1 MSEADAFPT
10 YSIVGNNFGFLGRP
24 LRADA
29 QGADVAVIGVPYD
42 MGTSGRAG
50 TRHGPQGIRAASSN
64 LRWEERRWPWR
75 FNLFERLDVV
85 DCGDIVFPPGE
96 SQAMVDALEAAITGH
111 LVAGRKPLVLG
122 GDHFITLPIL
132 RAIARHRGQA
142 VRMVHFDA
150 HTDNEATD
158 ETRYY
163 HGSMFYHAPREGILD
178 AESSVQVGIRT
189 EYNYENHPFT
199 VIDAEQVA
207 RGGVDAVI
215 AEVREVVGNG
225 PVYVT
230 FDIDCLDPAFAPG
243 TGTPVAGGLGTAQ
256 ALPILRGLKGLDL
269 LGMDIVEVAP
279 CYDHAEITSLA
290 AATLGLE
297 FLYLLASQED

>member
-1 MSEADAFPT
+1 MSPEDSFPT

-29 QGADVAVIGVPYD
+29 AGADVAVMGVPYD

-75 FNLFERLDVV
+75 FNLFDRLDVV
-85 DCGDIVFPPGE
+85 DCGDLAFPPGE
-96 SQAMVDALEAAITGH
+96 SQRMVDALEEAVTRH
-111 LVAGRKPLVLG
+111 LQGDRRLLVLG
-122 GDHFITLPIL
+122 GDHFITLPVM
-132 RAIARHRGQA
+132 RAYARHLGRA

-178 AESSVQVGIRT
+178 AESSVQIGIRT

-199 VIDAEQVA
+199 VIDAEQVG
-207 RGGVDAVI
+207 RRGVDDVI
-215 AEVREVVGNG
+215 GHVREVVGDG

-243 TGTPVAGGLGTAQ
+243 TGTPVAGGLSTSQ
-256 ALPILRGLKGLDL
+256 ALPILRGLKGLNL
-269 LGMDIVEVAP
+269 VGMDIVEVAP
-279 CYDHAEITSLA
+279 CYDHAEVTSLA

-297 FLYLLASQED
+297 FLYLLASQ